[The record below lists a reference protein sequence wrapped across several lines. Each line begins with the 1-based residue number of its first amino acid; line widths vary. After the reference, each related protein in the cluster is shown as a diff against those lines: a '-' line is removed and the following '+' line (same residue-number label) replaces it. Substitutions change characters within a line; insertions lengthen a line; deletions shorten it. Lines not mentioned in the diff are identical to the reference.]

1 MRIHP
6 GLSAAIGELAHGS
19 LAVGNFDGV
28 HRGHQQ
34 LFAAARR
41 SAAARGGPAC
51 ALTFEPHPVKLLAP
65 QVAPPLICSP
75 LRKREL
81 VAGQGVDDLVVQ
93 AFDAGFAGTE
103 PARFVEMLAGLGVA
117 EVVVGYDFTYGKSR
131 RGSVDSLRI
140 GLEERGL
147 GLQVVPPF
155 AVDGMVVSSTKVR
168 ELALQGKVEAVATLL
183 GSPPRPLD
191 LDGEV
196 MRGEG
201 RGRTLGFPTANVRT
215 AQELLPAVGVYA
227 VRARV
232 LEGARFGPALAGAAN
247 LGLNPTFRS
256 DGGGQAAG
264 ESHAPLLL
272 EVHLLDFAADL
283 YGRTLRLEWIE
294 RIRDER
300 RFPGADALK
309 AQIAKD
315 VEDARRILGA
325 APRR

>member
-1 MRIHP
+1 MRIHS
-6 GLSAAIGELAHGS
+6 GLSAAIGELLRGS

-34 LFAAARR
+34 LFAAALR
-41 SAAARGGPAC
+41 SSAARGGPAC

-81 VAGQGVDDLVVQ
+81 IAEQGIDDLVVQ

-103 PARFVEMLAGLGVA
+103 PTRFVEMIAALGVA
-117 EVVVGYDFTYGKSR
+117 EVVVGYDFTYGKNR
-131 RGSVDSLRI
+131 KGSVESLRI

-147 GLQVVPPF
+147 GLQVIPPF
-155 AVDGMVVSSTKVR
+155 AVNGMVVSSTKVR
-168 ELALQGKVEAVATLL
+168 QLALQGKVGAVATLL
-183 GSPPRPLD
+183 GSPARPLD

-196 MRGEG
+196 MRGKE
-201 RGRTLGFPTANVRT
+201 RGRTLGWPTANIRT
-215 AQELLPAVGVYA
+215 AQELLPQVGVYA

-232 LEGARFGPALAGAAN
+232 LEGARFGPPLAGAAN

-256 DGGGQAAG
+256 EGGAQAAG
-264 ESHAPLLL
+264 ESHPPLLL
-272 EVHLLDFAADL
+272 EVHLLDFAGDL
-283 YGRTLRLEWIE
+283 YGRTLRVDWIE

-300 RFPGADALK
+300 RFPDADALK
-309 AQIAKD
+309 AQIARD
-315 VEDARRILGA
+315 VDDARRILSLLKA
-325 APRR
+325 